1 MLGFLA
7 LLVYLE
13 VIIYWTGSGNTEKM
27 AELIAEGLKSKEA
40 MVESFLVSAANL
52 DMVADAD
59 MVLLGSP
66 SMGMEVVEEFEME
79 PFVASLEGKIQGK
92 KMALFGSY
100 GWGDGQWIRDWEER
114 MKGYG
119 AKIELESLG
128 IQGEPTGS
136 DAENCIAFG
145 VALAN

>member
-1 MLGFLA
+1 MKT
-7 LLVYLE
+7 
-13 VIIYWTGSGNTEKM
+13 VIIYWTGSGNTGKM
-27 AELIAEGLKSKEA
+27 AELIAEGLKSKGA

-59 MVLLGSP
+59 LVLLGSP

>member
-1 MLGFLA
+1 MKA
-7 LLVYLE
+7 
-13 VIIYWTGSGNTEKM
+13 VIIYWTGSGNTGKM

-40 MVESFLVSAANL
+40 MVQNFLVSAANL

-59 MVLLGSP
+59 LVLLGSP

-145 VALAN
+145 AALAN

>member
-1 MLGFLA
+1 MKT
-7 LLVYLE
+7 
-13 VIIYWTGSGNTEKM
+13 VIIYWTGSGNTGKM
-27 AELIAEGLKSKEA
+27 AELIAEGLKSKGA
-40 MVESFLVSAANL
+40 MVESFLVSTANL
-52 DMVADAD
+52 EMVADAD
-59 MVLLGSP
+59 LVLLGSP

-136 DAENCIAFG
+136 DADNCIAFG
-145 VALAN
+145 AALAN

>member
-1 MLGFLA
+1 MKA
-7 LLVYLE
+7 

-40 MVESFLVSAANL
+40 MVQIFLVSAANL

-59 MVLLGSP
+59 LVLLGSP

-145 VALAN
+145 AALAN

>member
-1 MLGFLA
+1 MKA
-7 LLVYLE
+7 

-59 MVLLGSP
+59 LVLLGSP

-145 VALAN
+145 AALAN

>member
-1 MLGFLA
+1 MKA
-7 LLVYLE
+7 

-59 MVLLGSP
+59 LVLLGSP

>member
-1 MLGFLA
+1 MKRMKA
-7 LLVYLE
+7 

-40 MVESFLVSAANL
+40 MVQIFLVSAANL

-59 MVLLGSP
+59 LVLLGSP

-136 DAENCIAFG
+136 NADNCIAFG
-145 VALAN
+145 AALVN

>member
-1 MLGFLA
+1 MKT
-7 LLVYLE
+7 
-13 VIIYWTGSGNTEKM
+13 VIIYWTGSGNTGKM
-27 AELIAEGLKSKEA
+27 AELIAEGLKSKGA

-52 DMVADAD
+52 EMVADAD
-59 MVLLGSP
+59 LVLLGSP

-119 AKIELESLG
+119 TKIELESLG

-136 DAENCIAFG
+136 DADNCIAFG
-145 VALAN
+145 AALAN

>member
-1 MLGFLA
+1 MKA
-7 LLVYLE
+7 

-59 MVLLGSP
+59 LVLLGSP

-136 DAENCIAFG
+136 DADNCIAFG
-145 VALAN
+145 AALAN

>member
-1 MLGFLA
+1 MKT
-7 LLVYLE
+7 

-59 MVLLGSP
+59 LVLLGSP

>member
-1 MLGFLA
+1 MKA
-7 LLVYLE
+7 

-40 MVESFLVSAANL
+40 MVQIFLVSAANL

-59 MVLLGSP
+59 LVLLGSP

>member
-1 MLGFLA
+1 MKT
-7 LLVYLE
+7 
-13 VIIYWTGSGNTEKM
+13 VIIYWTGSGNTGKM
-27 AELIAEGLKSKEA
+27 AELIAEGLKSKGA
-40 MVESFLVSAANL
+40 MVESFLVSTANL
-52 DMVADAD
+52 EMVADAD
-59 MVLLGSP
+59 LVLLGSP

>member
-1 MLGFLA
+1 MKRMKA
-7 LLVYLE
+7 

-59 MVLLGSP
+59 LVLLGSP